1 MILPVVAY
9 GHPILKKVATP
20 ITPDFPSLQDFIR
33 DMWDTMYVS
42 DGVGLAAPQVGKS
55 IRLFVIDASP
65 FSEKYPEAENFK
77 QVFINAEIYREE
89 GDDFSFNEGC
99 LSFPGLREDIVRKP
113 VIYIRY
119 QDENFVQ
126 HDKKFEGVVARV
138 IQHEYDH
145 IEGIV
150 FVDRLPSLKKM
161 LLKRRLTD
169 ISKGNVDVAY
179 RMVFP
184 QMKRSRTGGRG

>member
-184 QMKRSRTGGRG
+184 QMKRGRTGGRG